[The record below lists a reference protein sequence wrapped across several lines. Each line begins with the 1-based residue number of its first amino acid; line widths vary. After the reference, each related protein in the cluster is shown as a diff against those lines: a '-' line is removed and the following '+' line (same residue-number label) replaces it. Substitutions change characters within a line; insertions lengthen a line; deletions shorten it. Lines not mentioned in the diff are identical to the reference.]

1 MRRARIALRTERARD
16 VKDETEGFHWRF
28 EQHRFVFPEDALHGT
43 LMFAGRLLLTVD
55 EVAAILAVR
64 YARAPLATAS
74 MDALEFYAPIRVGD
88 MLTLRGALT
97 RVGTRSMEVEI
108 QVLAEVPFT
117 GDIRHT
123 CTAYL
128 TFVKLRGTGGRF
140 RRSTRQP
147 RSSSGSGGGGQA
159 PGGARGARARAQGE
173 PRGRARLVT
182 GSQRAYRLAACET
195 GDAFPRGAERG
206 ETMSGHSKWSQ
217 IKRKKAKTDQARGK
231 VFSKLVREITT
242 AARTGGDPKM
252 NMRLKTAIEEAKAVN
267 MPADTLKRAIQ
278 KGTGELPGET
288 YEEITYEGYGPG
300 GVAVMVKVLT
310 DNKNRTAPEI
320 RHAFTKFSGNL
331 GEVGSVGW
339 MFDRKGII
347 QVEATRV
354 DEDELL
360 GLALDA
366 GAADL
371 RRADAMFEITA
382 TPQDLDVVRRAL
394 EGRGVPIQSAEVT
407 YVPQSTVRLEGKDA
421 QQVLRLVEG
430 LEELDDVQHVY
441 ANFDIPDEVLEAQ
454 GAA

>member
-1 MRRARIALRTERARD
+1 
-16 VKDETEGFHWRF
+16 
-28 EQHRFVFPEDALHGT
+28 
-43 LMFAGRLLLTVD
+43 
-55 EVAAILAVR
+55 
-64 YARAPLATAS
+64 
-74 MDALEFYAPIRVGD
+74 
-88 MLTLRGALT
+88 
-97 RVGTRSMEVEI
+97 
-108 QVLAEVPFT
+108 
-117 GDIRHT
+117 
-123 CTAYL
+123 
-128 TFVKLRGTGGRF
+128 
-140 RRSTRQP
+140 
-147 RSSSGSGGGGQA
+147 
-159 PGGARGARARAQGE
+159 
-173 PRGRARLVT
+173 
-182 GSQRAYRLAACET
+182 
-195 GDAFPRGAERG
+195 
-206 ETMSGHSKWSQ
+206 MSGHSKWSQ

-242 AARTGGDPKM
+242 AARLGGDPKM

-320 RHAFTKFSGNL
+320 RHTFAKFGGNL

-339 MFDRKGII
+339 MFERKGII
-347 QVEATRV
+347 QVDAARV
-354 DEDELL
+354 EEDELL

-366 GAADL
+366 GAADM
-371 RRADAMFEITA
+371 RRADAVFEITA
-382 TPQDLDVVRRAL
+382 VPADLEEVRRAL

-407 YVPQSTVRLEGKDA
+407 YVPQSTIRLEGRDA

-430 LEELDDVQHVY
+430 LEELDDVQQVY

>member
-1 MRRARIALRTERARD
+1 
-16 VKDETEGFHWRF
+16 
-28 EQHRFVFPEDALHGT
+28 
-43 LMFAGRLLLTVD
+43 
-55 EVAAILAVR
+55 
-64 YARAPLATAS
+64 
-74 MDALEFYAPIRVGD
+74 
-88 MLTLRGALT
+88 
-97 RVGTRSMEVEI
+97 
-108 QVLAEVPFT
+108 
-117 GDIRHT
+117 
-123 CTAYL
+123 
-128 TFVKLRGTGGRF
+128 
-140 RRSTRQP
+140 
-147 RSSSGSGGGGQA
+147 
-159 PGGARGARARAQGE
+159 
-173 PRGRARLVT
+173 
-182 GSQRAYRLAACET
+182 
-195 GDAFPRGAERG
+195 
-206 ETMSGHSKWSQ
+206 MSGHSKWSQ

-288 YEEITYEGYGPG
+288 YEEIMYEGYGPG

-320 RHAFTKFSGNL
+320 RHTFTKFSGNL

-347 QVEATRV
+347 LVDAARV

-366 GAADL
+366 GAADM
-371 RRADAMFEITA
+371 RRADSLFEVTA
-382 TPQDLDVVRRAL
+382 APQDLENVRRTL

-407 YVPQSTVRLEGKDA
+407 YVPQSTIRLEGKDA

>member
-1 MRRARIALRTERARD
+1 
-16 VKDETEGFHWRF
+16 
-28 EQHRFVFPEDALHGT
+28 
-43 LMFAGRLLLTVD
+43 
-55 EVAAILAVR
+55 
-64 YARAPLATAS
+64 
-74 MDALEFYAPIRVGD
+74 
-88 MLTLRGALT
+88 
-97 RVGTRSMEVEI
+97 
-108 QVLAEVPFT
+108 
-117 GDIRHT
+117 
-123 CTAYL
+123 
-128 TFVKLRGTGGRF
+128 
-140 RRSTRQP
+140 
-147 RSSSGSGGGGQA
+147 
-159 PGGARGARARAQGE
+159 
-173 PRGRARLVT
+173 
-182 GSQRAYRLAACET
+182 
-195 GDAFPRGAERG
+195 
-206 ETMSGHSKWSQ
+206 MSGHSKWSQ

-288 YEEITYEGYGPG
+288 YDEITYEGYGPG

-320 RHAFTKFSGNL
+320 RHTFTKFSGNL

-347 QVEATRV
+347 QVEAARV

-371 RRADAMFEITA
+371 RRADSVFEITA
-382 TPQDLDVVRRAL
+382 TPHDLEEVRRAL

-430 LEELDDVQHVY
+430 LEELDDVQDVY

>member
-1 MRRARIALRTERARD
+1 
-16 VKDETEGFHWRF
+16 
-28 EQHRFVFPEDALHGT
+28 
-43 LMFAGRLLLTVD
+43 
-55 EVAAILAVR
+55 
-64 YARAPLATAS
+64 
-74 MDALEFYAPIRVGD
+74 
-88 MLTLRGALT
+88 
-97 RVGTRSMEVEI
+97 
-108 QVLAEVPFT
+108 
-117 GDIRHT
+117 
-123 CTAYL
+123 
-128 TFVKLRGTGGRF
+128 
-140 RRSTRQP
+140 
-147 RSSSGSGGGGQA
+147 
-159 PGGARGARARAQGE
+159 
-173 PRGRARLVT
+173 
-182 GSQRAYRLAACET
+182 
-195 GDAFPRGAERG
+195 
-206 ETMSGHSKWSQ
+206 MSGHSKWSQ
-217 IKRKKAKTDQARGK
+217 IKRKKAKTDQHRGK
-231 VFSKLVREITT
+231 IFSKLVREITT

-288 YEEITYEGYGPG
+288 YEEIMYEGYGPG
-300 GVAVMVKVLT
+300 GVAVMIKVLT

-320 RHAFTKFSGNL
+320 RHTFTKFSGNL

-347 QVEATRV
+347 LVDAARV

-366 GAADL
+366 GAADM
-371 RRADAMFEITA
+371 RRADSLFEVTA
-382 TPQDLDVVRRAL
+382 APQDLENVRRTL

-407 YVPQSTVRLEGKDA
+407 YVPQSTIRLEGKDA

>member
-1 MRRARIALRTERARD
+1 
-16 VKDETEGFHWRF
+16 
-28 EQHRFVFPEDALHGT
+28 
-43 LMFAGRLLLTVD
+43 
-55 EVAAILAVR
+55 
-64 YARAPLATAS
+64 
-74 MDALEFYAPIRVGD
+74 
-88 MLTLRGALT
+88 
-97 RVGTRSMEVEI
+97 
-108 QVLAEVPFT
+108 
-117 GDIRHT
+117 
-123 CTAYL
+123 
-128 TFVKLRGTGGRF
+128 
-140 RRSTRQP
+140 
-147 RSSSGSGGGGQA
+147 
-159 PGGARGARARAQGE
+159 
-173 PRGRARLVT
+173 
-182 GSQRAYRLAACET
+182 
-195 GDAFPRGAERG
+195 
-206 ETMSGHSKWSQ
+206 MSGHSKWSQ
-217 IKRKKAKTDQARGK
+217 IKRKKAKTDQHRGK

-320 RHAFTKFSGNL
+320 RHTFSKFSGNL

-347 QVEATRV
+347 QVEAARV

-371 RRADAMFEITA
+371 RRADSFFEIMA
-382 TPQDLDVVRRAL
+382 TPHDLEEVRRAL

>member
-1 MRRARIALRTERARD
+1 
-16 VKDETEGFHWRF
+16 
-28 EQHRFVFPEDALHGT
+28 
-43 LMFAGRLLLTVD
+43 
-55 EVAAILAVR
+55 
-64 YARAPLATAS
+64 
-74 MDALEFYAPIRVGD
+74 
-88 MLTLRGALT
+88 
-97 RVGTRSMEVEI
+97 
-108 QVLAEVPFT
+108 
-117 GDIRHT
+117 
-123 CTAYL
+123 
-128 TFVKLRGTGGRF
+128 
-140 RRSTRQP
+140 
-147 RSSSGSGGGGQA
+147 
-159 PGGARGARARAQGE
+159 
-173 PRGRARLVT
+173 
-182 GSQRAYRLAACET
+182 
-195 GDAFPRGAERG
+195 
-206 ETMSGHSKWSQ
+206 MSGHSKWSQ

-242 AARTGGDPKM
+242 AARLGGDPKM

-288 YEEITYEGYGPG
+288 YEEIMYEGYGPG
-300 GVAVMVKVLT
+300 GVAVMIKVLT

-320 RHAFTKFSGNL
+320 RHTFTKFSGNL

-339 MFDRKGII
+339 MFERKGII
-347 QVEATRV
+347 QVEAARV

-366 GAADL
+366 GAADM
-371 RRADAMFEITA
+371 RRAESVFEVTA
-382 TPQDLDVVRRAL
+382 APQDLENVRRTL

-407 YVPQSTVRLEGKDA
+407 YVPQSTIRLEGKDA

>member
-1 MRRARIALRTERARD
+1 
-16 VKDETEGFHWRF
+16 
-28 EQHRFVFPEDALHGT
+28 
-43 LMFAGRLLLTVD
+43 
-55 EVAAILAVR
+55 
-64 YARAPLATAS
+64 
-74 MDALEFYAPIRVGD
+74 
-88 MLTLRGALT
+88 
-97 RVGTRSMEVEI
+97 
-108 QVLAEVPFT
+108 
-117 GDIRHT
+117 
-123 CTAYL
+123 
-128 TFVKLRGTGGRF
+128 
-140 RRSTRQP
+140 
-147 RSSSGSGGGGQA
+147 
-159 PGGARGARARAQGE
+159 
-173 PRGRARLVT
+173 
-182 GSQRAYRLAACET
+182 
-195 GDAFPRGAERG
+195 
-206 ETMSGHSKWSQ
+206 MSGHSKWSQ

-242 AARTGGDPKM
+242 AARLGGDPKM

-288 YEEITYEGYGPG
+288 YEEIMYEGYGPG
-300 GVAVMVKVLT
+300 GVAVMIKVLT

-320 RHAFTKFSGNL
+320 RHTFTKFSGNL

-339 MFDRKGII
+339 MFERKGII
-347 QVEATRV
+347 HIEAARV

-366 GAADL
+366 GAADM
-371 RRADAMFEITA
+371 RRADSVFEVTA
-382 TPQDLDVVRRAL
+382 APQDLENVRRTL

-407 YVPQSTVRLEGKDA
+407 YVPQSTIRLEGKDA

>member
-1 MRRARIALRTERARD
+1 
-16 VKDETEGFHWRF
+16 
-28 EQHRFVFPEDALHGT
+28 
-43 LMFAGRLLLTVD
+43 
-55 EVAAILAVR
+55 
-64 YARAPLATAS
+64 
-74 MDALEFYAPIRVGD
+74 
-88 MLTLRGALT
+88 
-97 RVGTRSMEVEI
+97 
-108 QVLAEVPFT
+108 
-117 GDIRHT
+117 
-123 CTAYL
+123 
-128 TFVKLRGTGGRF
+128 
-140 RRSTRQP
+140 
-147 RSSSGSGGGGQA
+147 
-159 PGGARGARARAQGE
+159 
-173 PRGRARLVT
+173 
-182 GSQRAYRLAACET
+182 
-195 GDAFPRGAERG
+195 
-206 ETMSGHSKWSQ
+206 MSGHSKWSQ

-288 YEEITYEGYGPG
+288 YEEIMYEGYGPG
-300 GVAVMVKVLT
+300 GVAVMIKVLT

-320 RHAFTKFSGNL
+320 RHTFTKFSGNL

-339 MFDRKGII
+339 MFERKGII
-347 QVEATRV
+347 QIEAARV

-366 GAADL
+366 GAADM
-371 RRADAMFEITA
+371 RRADSVFEVTA
-382 TPQDLDVVRRAL
+382 APQDLENVRRTL

-407 YVPQSTVRLEGKDA
+407 YVPQSTIRLEGKDA